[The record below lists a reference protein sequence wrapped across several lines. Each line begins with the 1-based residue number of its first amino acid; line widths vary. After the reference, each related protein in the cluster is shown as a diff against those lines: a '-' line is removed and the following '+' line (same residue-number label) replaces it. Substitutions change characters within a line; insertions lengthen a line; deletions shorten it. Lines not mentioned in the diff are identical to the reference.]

1 MSASKNAESDQ
12 ARFYWI
18 WPNMMIN
25 VYPGDGNVNTIQVIP
40 VDAETSLGIY
50 RDYSLNEKTTI
61 EKEDYFKFVDQ
72 VRQEDFELVEKS
84 QKGLNSQ
91 AFTNGIFSPTEHAA
105 VYFHELIEGPP

>member
-1 MSASKNAESDQ
+1 M
-12 ARFYWI
+12 
-18 WPNMMIN
+18 
-25 VYPGDGNVNTIQVIP
+25 NTIQVIP

-72 VRQEDFELVEKS
+72 VRQEDFELVEKL

-91 AFTNGIFSPTEHAA
+91 VFANGIFSSTEHAA
-105 VYFHELIEGPP
+105 VYFHERIDKALHD